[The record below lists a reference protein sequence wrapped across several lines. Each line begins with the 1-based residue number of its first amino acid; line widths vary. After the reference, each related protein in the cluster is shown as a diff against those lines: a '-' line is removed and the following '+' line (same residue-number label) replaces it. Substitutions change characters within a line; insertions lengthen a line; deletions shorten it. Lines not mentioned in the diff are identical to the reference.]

1 MNNIGHSSAS
11 PSYKPVGASTKPALF
26 TSRDK
31 MLRQVTHRSSMPTS
45 SDTDSPSAFAN
56 PPNSAKYL
64 PKTPS
69 VKSPNPAFHS
79 SSMTPNISAHSE
91 TFQKGAVP
99 SDGHSAKVDGASLM
113 DNEKED
119 MLQLEHVIGFTG
131 VHRNTCVG
139 CPLDDRKYITSMGS
153 MVVVGNDQD
162 PHDQLFFRGHDMEVS
177 AIAVSTNG
185 MYIAS
190 AQVGTI
196 HRKGHHAPVILWSY
210 HNKQELFYLEGLTHN
225 VSVLQFSPDNKL
237 LLAIGSNNEKLMI
250 WDVVTGETIYS
261 NRYPHPISTGTWCS
275 TYLKGRRTA
284 YELAFA
290 MKSEM
295 IIYDLWF
302 DPARVQWT
310 MSGAPCT
317 LPCTGVNREYICA
330 TVTKDGDYLLAGTSV
345 GDMCVFKLSARIF
358 RASIPI
364 CSGGL
369 RSMISMIMPIY
380 SSREENNN
388 SSRSSDSA
396 GRKTTNVV
404 ICGGGDGSVKKIVGS
419 DLRWELIAE
428 TGVGKAVTSLSTNA
442 TCQNHINSH
451 SSTTSTALASSSSI
465 QHYSPSGI
473 QEIICGTA
481 GGCTYK
487 LLAEDL
493 TAKLTSISPTS
504 SIFTV
509 CVCPVSSDL
518 VATGSI
524 DGTLH
529 IWDLNTYTTLS
540 TAYEKTSQG
549 LTCID
554 WLNTANSNNNI
565 ANGQGSASSDL
576 TVLCGY
582 NDSFLRAFEAT
593 TGRKK
598 WHIPNAHRGAVTAIA
613 STSQYIV
620 TGGSDGGVRVWGGGK
635 GRDLIIQWVEH
646 MKPVTKVLVDNSRI
660 STSSSSDQQILLHSC
675 SEDCTVLTYSLK
687 LEKRINSHTARE
699 GSFLNMVQRSDGEHE
714 IITVDALSRVV
725 AWDES
730 YPNPV
735 SVYVDPSQTKLCAA
749 ALSPCGKYLATAGS
763 DTSIKILL
771 VESIYATPTS
781 TTTNIDGPI
790 SVGLGHSANVTS
802 LSWTPDGRQLISVGE
817 DSTICIWNFYDVTF
831 G

>member
-11 PSYKPVGASTKPALF
+11 PYKPVGASSKPTLF

-31 MLRQVTHRSSMPTS
+31 MLRQATHRSSIPTS
-45 SDTDSPSAFAN
+45 TDHDSPSAFAN

-69 VKSPNPAFHS
+69 VKSPNQQAVDK
-79 SSMTPNISAHSE
+79 SSMTPNLSAIE
-91 TFQKGAVP
+91 KGAAAP
-99 SDGHSAKVDGASLM
+99 GLTNNS
-113 DNEKED
+113 EKED

-131 VHRNTCVG
+131 AYRNTCVG

-153 MVVVGNDQD
+153 MIVVGNDQD

-190 AQVGTI
+190 AQIGTI

-310 MSGAPCT
+310 MSGSPCT
-317 LPCTGVNREYICA
+317 LPCTGVKREYICA

-345 GDMCVFKLSARIF
+345 GDMCVFKLSARVF

-364 CSGGL
+364 CSAGL
-369 RSMISMIMPIY
+369 RSMVSMIMPIY
-380 SSREENNN
+380 SSSREEN
-388 SSRSSDSA
+388 SLLSRSSEST
-396 GRKTTNVV
+396 GKKTVNVV

-428 TGVGKAVTSLSTNA
+428 TRVGKAVTSLSTNA

-451 SSTTSTALASSSSI
+451 SSTTSTSSASSASI
-465 QHYSPSGI
+465 QNYTSSGI

-487 LLAEDL
+487 LLADDL

-504 SIFTV
+504 PISTV

-518 VATGSI
+518 VATGSN

-554 WLNTANSNNNI
+554 WLNTANSNNTTSTSTT
-565 ANGQGSASSDL
+565 NGQMGGSSLSHL

-598 WHIPNAHRGAVTAIA
+598 WHIPNAHRGAVTSIA
-613 STSQYIV
+613 STSKYIV

-635 GRDLIIQWVEH
+635 GRELLIQWVEH
-646 MKPVTKVLVDNSRI
+646 MKPVTRVLVDNSKI
-660 STSSSSDQQILLHSC
+660 NLPSSSSDQQILLHSC
-675 SEDCTVLTYSLK
+675 SEDCTLLTYSLK

-699 GSFLNMVQRSDGEHE
+699 GSFLDMVQRTDGEHE
-714 IITVDALSRVV
+714 MITVDALSRVV

-735 SVYVDPSQTKLCAA
+735 SVYIDPSQTKLCAT
-749 ALSPCGKYLATAGS
+749 ALSPCGKYLATAGL
-763 DTSIKILL
+763 DTSIKILY
-771 VESIYATPTS
+771 VESVYATPTS

-802 LSWTPDGRQLISVGE
+802 LCWTPDGRQLISVSE
-817 DSTICIWNFYDVTF
+817 DSTICVWNFYDVTL